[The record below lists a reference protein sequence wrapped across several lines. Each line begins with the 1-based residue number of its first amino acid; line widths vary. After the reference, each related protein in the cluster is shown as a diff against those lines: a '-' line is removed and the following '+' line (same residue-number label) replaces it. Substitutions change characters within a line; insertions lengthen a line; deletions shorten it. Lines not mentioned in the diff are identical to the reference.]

1 MATIDNVV
9 NSLRRAREDRGA
21 VVLLGAGCSKSA
33 GIPLAGE
40 LMQEIAR
47 EFGPIPAGLT
57 GYAEYM
63 NFVAPGERRK
73 LLAKYIDEARIN
85 WAHIALAQLIA
96 SNYIKCILTTN
107 FDPLIVRACAM
118 LGWYPAVYDIPST
131 KFFDPAEVVDPSIFY
146 LHGQRTGFVL
156 LNTNDD
162 FKQNTLD
169 AVFRRAGERR
179 PWIVIGYSGS
189 SDPVFDQL
197 ASYERFDYRLFWIG
211 YRDEPAS
218 QHVNDRLLTGNK
230 YAAYISGY
238 DADTFFVSLAKKLG
252 VFPPALF
259 AEPMKHLQKILT
271 VVNPFNFPGHGKDL
285 RDLAEKQ
292 ASHAT
297 RLLEAENGQR
307 AAMANSLVVANKY
320 EQLLSEFKDEAD
332 ASPEIA
338 EAVAWGW
345 LLKGL
350 AAMDAAEGLEPG
362 EADKLLLEAIR
373 CDQEALNLHPQ
384 FPDAHFN
391 WGYALGERSKLKSGD
406 EAKKLFEEARAH
418 YETARELDPNDY
430 EVFYNLGNLVGDRG
444 EVVEDEAEAIALLR
458 EAVGHYNAALKLK
471 SKDAEVLT
479 NLAATLK
486 TLAGKVD
493 DPQPILQQASEA
505 YGALLMPQ
513 SVAELNAGSAGAVV
527 ADWGEVLLELGD
539 DRAEVILRQAE
550 AIEPGSAAYHL
561 AHLYAKRGDA
571 EAAKKWL
578 LATREAG
585 ALPPIDEV
593 KDDPDF
599 ESLRELDWFNDLTR

>member
-1 MATIDNVV
+1 MTTIDNVV
-9 NSLRRAREDRGA
+9 SSLRRSREDRGA

-73 LLAKYIDEARIN
+73 LLSKYIDEARIN

-118 LGWYPAVYDIPST
+118 LGSFPAVYDVPST
-131 KFFDPAEVVDPSIFY
+131 KYFDPAEVVDPSIFY

-156 LNTNDD
+156 LNTNDE

-230 YAAYISGY
+230 YAGYLGGY

-259 AEPMKHLQKILT
+259 AEPLKHLRQTIT
-271 VVNPFNFPGHGKDL
+271 GVNRFDFPGHGKDL
-285 RDLAEKQ
+285 RDLADKQ
-292 ASHAT
+292 TERAT
-297 RLLEAENGQR
+297 HLLEAENGQR

-320 EQLLSEFKDEAD
+320 EQLLSEFKDEVD

-350 AAMDAAEGLEPG
+350 AAMDAAEDVEPD
-362 EADKLLLEAIR
+362 EADELLLESIR
-373 CDQEALNLHPQ
+373 CDQEALSLHPR

-391 WGYALGERSKLKSGD
+391 WGYALGERSKLKGGD
-406 EAKKLFEEARAH
+406 EAKNLFEEARTH
-418 YETARELDPNDY
+418 YATARELDPNDY
-430 EVFYNLGNLVGDRG
+430 EVYYNLGNLLGDRA
-444 EVVEDEAEAIALLR
+444 EVVEDEAEATALLR
-458 EAVGHYNAALKLK
+458 EAVGEYETALKIK
-471 SKDAEVLT
+471 PNDGDVLI

-486 TLAGKVD
+486 TLAGRVD
-493 DPQPILQQASEA
+493 DPQPILLQANKA
-505 YGALLMPQ
+505 YSAAQ
-513 SVAELNAGSAGAVV
+513 STSAAVL
-527 ADWGEVLLELGD
+527 ADWGEVLAELGED
-539 DRAEVILRQAE
+539 AHAEILWRKAE
-550 AIEPGSAAYHL
+550 LIEQGSAAHHL
-561 AHLYAKRGDA
+561 ANLYAKRGDA
-571 EAAKKWL
+571 P
-578 LATREAG
+578 R
-585 ALPPIDEV
+585 
-593 KDDPDF
+593 
-599 ESLRELDWFNDLTR
+599 

>member
-1 MATIDNVV
+1 MTTIDNVV
-9 NSLRRAREDRGA
+9 NSLRRAKEDRGA

-40 LMQEIAR
+40 LMQEITR

-73 LLAKYIDEARIN
+73 LLSKYIDEARIN

-96 SNYIKCILTTN
+96 SHYIKCILTTN

-118 LGWYPAVYDIPST
+118 LGSFPAVYDVPST
-131 KFFDPAEVVDPSIFY
+131 KYFDPAEVVDPSIFY
-146 LHGQRTGFVL
+146 LHGQRTGFVML
-156 LNTNDD
+156 HTNDE

-179 PWIVIGYSGS
+179 PWIVIGYSGN

-211 YRDEPAS
+211 YRDDPAS
-218 QHVNDRLLTGNK
+218 QHVNERLLTGNK
-230 YAAYISGY
+230 YADYIGGY

-259 AEPMKHLQKILT
+259 AEPLKHLRQTIT

-285 RDLAEKQ
+285 RDLADKQ
-292 ASHAT
+292 TERAT
-297 RLLEAENGQR
+297 HLLEAESGQR

-320 EQLLSEFKDEAD
+320 EQLLGEFRDEAD

-350 AAMDAAEGLEPG
+350 ASMDAAEAEGIEPDA
-362 EADKLLLEAIR
+362 ADKLLLEAIR
-373 CDQEALNLHPQ
+373 CYEEALNLHPQ

-391 WGYALGERSKLKSGD
+391 WGYALSERSKLKSGD
-406 EAKKLFEEARAH
+406 DATKRLFDEARAH
-418 YETARELDPNDY
+418 YATARDLDPNDH
-430 EVFYNLGNLVGDRG
+430 EVYYNLGNLLGDRAD
-444 EVVEDEAEAIALLR
+444 VVEDEAEAIALLR
-458 EAVGHYNAALKLK
+458 EAVEQYDAALKINPE
-471 SKDAEVLT
+471 DADILI

-493 DPQPILQQASEA
+493 DPKPILQQANAA
-505 YGALLMPQ
+505 YDSSLSHTGDW
-513 SVAELNAGSAGAVV
+513 SAAVL
-527 ADWGEVLLELGD
+527 ADWGEVLDELG
-539 DRAEVILRQAE
+539 EHLQAE
-550 AIEPGSAAYHL
+550 NVWRGADTLEKGCAAYHL
-561 AHLYAKRGDA
+561 ARLFAKRGDH
-571 EAAKKWL
+571 EEAKKWL
-578 LATREAG
+578 LEAREA
-585 ALPPIDEV
+585 ATLPPIDDV
-593 KDDPDF
+593 KDDPAF
-599 ESLRELDWFNDLTR
+599 ESLRELDWFKDFTR